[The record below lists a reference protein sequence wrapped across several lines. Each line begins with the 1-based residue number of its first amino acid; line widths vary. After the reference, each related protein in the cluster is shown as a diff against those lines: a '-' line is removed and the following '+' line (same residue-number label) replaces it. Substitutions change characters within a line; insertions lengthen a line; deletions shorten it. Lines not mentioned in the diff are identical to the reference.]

1 MGKQGFLSR
10 IEIQKKNRRFLEDSL
25 TGIANE
31 LNEHI
36 VECNNPV
43 SCAMSLKNVNPE
55 KIQGLGGILYN
66 LRVTGPRFINIHKD
80 PFGSCTIEM
89 KWPYVVMN
97 AAIGVKKEHIIE
109 AVDRLKRAIKQ
120 MQ

>member
-1 MGKQGFLSR
+1 M
-10 IEIQKKNRRFLEDSL
+10 EDSL
-25 TGIANE
+25 LGLANE

-36 VECNNPV
+36 IKCNNPV
-43 SCAMSLKNVNPE
+43 SCAMSLKNIKPE
-55 KIQGLGGILYN
+55 KIQELGGILYN
-66 LRVTGPRFINIHKD
+66 LRVTGPRIINVPKD
-80 PFGSCTIEM
+80 PFGSCTTEM

-120 MQ
+120 LK